1 MEYSSPEVSVHDTDS
16 PDSGYC
22 EGLQIHEHRS
32 DTLPQR
38 PFKRLRFV
46 PEVKV
51 VEVNDGE

>member
-22 EGLQIHEHRS
+22 EGLQTHEHRS